1 MKRRNKPAFP
11 VLEMQ
16 ACQLFANL
24 FLFFHHHFL
33 IHKAD
38 DIFFSAPMAV
48 QRKMNQR
55 GIFIYLDSAFPF
67 ATWAIQ
73 PNIIHVFIPSSPNM
87 DLRPAS
93 DHVSMYLT
101 EHHIPKHWNKTVF
114 FGDSTFQFRESF
126 GFYHYS
132 PCSADN
138 VWLCLYDICL
148 NWELS
153 AFQPPRISYREW
165 DVFFFG

>member
-1 MKRRNKPAFP
+1 MAGLSPARIVPCPAHRNKPAFP

-67 ATWAIQ
+67 APWAIQ

-101 EHHIPKHWNKTVF
+101 EHHIPKH
-114 FGDSTFQFRESF
+114 
-126 GFYHYS
+126 
-132 PCSADN
+132 
-138 VWLCLYDICL
+138 
-148 NWELS
+148 
-153 AFQPPRISYREW
+153 
-165 DVFFFG
+165 